1 MFLYPVRG
9 INGFEV
15 PFLKMTE
22 SGAEFDRLWVIVNS
36 KTLDFR
42 NLTKCDKT
50 IQFESQYIWEH
61 ETPVTLRI
69 SCGGESIDV
78 PLERE
83 YHQKDYF

>member
-1 MFLYPVRG
+1 
-9 INGFEV
+9 
-15 PFLKMTE
+15 MTE